1 MKIQSWIQR
10 READTVTAGDNE
22 DDDARE
28 GRKYASEANIR
39 MLWGRNKF
47 NNGEFAGLELQVK

>member
-22 DDDARE
+22 DGDARE
-28 GRKYASEANIR
+28 GRKYASETNIR
-39 MLWGRNKF
+39 KLWGRNKF
-47 NNGEFAGLELQVK
+47 NNVDFAGLELQVK